1 MNYLDMTSRYCTLTK
16 QIGYV
21 ERQINRG
28 DDDLSLLRE
37 LAFLRNEQK
46 RVEEAIDDYNAKHET
61 ETWGC
66 D

>member
-1 MNYLDMTSRYCTLTK
+1 MTYLDMTARYYTLTK

-21 ERQINRG
+21 ERQIKRG

-46 RVEEAIDDYNAKHET
+46 RVEEKIDEYNARYNT